1 MTNELF
7 QKCVKSY
14 INRLVFEPS
23 FNEQLQRQELSELTG
38 LTGAS
43 LDNLYKSIGEAIH
56 RPERTNSTRI

>member
-1 MTNELF
+1 MTNEQF
-7 QKCVKSY
+7 KKCTDNY
-14 INRLVFEPS
+14 IYMLVHDAS
-23 FNEQLQRQELSELTG
+23 FNEKRQRQQLAIITG